1 MDRTEDYGAPAF
13 AALRAACAEDWRGYV
28 DHPFVRGLGDGSL
41 PRGAYLAYLKQ
52 DYLFLVH
59 FARAWALVVVKSGRI
74 DEMRAAA
81 ATVSALID
89 AEMRLHIETC
99 AAEGLSE
106 AELAATTEAPE
117 TLAYTRFVMD
127 SGLSGD
133 VLDLLAALIPC
144 VFGYGEIGARLAR
157 THAADTAYAGW
168 IATYAGAEY
177 QQVCRDVAALFEAVL
192 ARRIGRSPTASPR
205 WPDLVEAFGTASRLE
220 ADFWS
225 MGLRLHRAE
234 THILNEASLYS
245 RSQ

>member
-1 MDRTEDYGAPAF
+1 MDQAEDYGAPTF
-13 AALRAACAEDWRGYV
+13 GALRAACAEDWRSYV
-28 DHPFVRGLGDGSL
+28 DHDFVRGLGDGSL

-99 AAEGLSE
+99 AAEGVSE
-106 AELAATTEAPE
+106 AELAATAEASE

-127 SGLSGD
+127 AGLSGD
-133 VLDLLAALIPC
+133 VLDLLSALIPC

-157 THAADTAYAGW
+157 TRAADTPYAGW
-168 IATYAGAEY
+168 IDTYAGPDY
-177 QQVCRDVAALFEAVL
+177 QQVCRDVGALFEGVV
-192 ARRIGRSPTASPR
+192 ARRIGPSPTQSPR
-205 WPDLVEAFGTASRLE
+205 WPELLAAFGVASRLE

-225 MGLRLHRAE
+225 MGLRLQH
-234 THILNEASLYS
+234 TG
-245 RSQ
+245 